1 MNRTLK
7 SLALLAL
14 AATMALSGE
23 TAFAASWDREIAGG
37 VGRPIQHSDMRSDQD
52 HAREAVREGRI
63 LPLGKVLKR
72 VQQQYPGRLLD
83 AELVDR
89 GGMSVYLIKLMTSDG
104 NVAIVSADAAT
115 GQILSYR
122 QGGH

>member
-1 MNRTLK
+1 MNRKLK
-7 SLALLAL
+7 PLALLSL
-14 AATMALSGE
+14 AAAMALGGGP
-23 TAFAASWDREIAGG
+23 AFAASWDRDIAGG
-37 VGRPIQHSDMRSDQD
+37 VGRPIQQTGMRSDQD

-63 LPLGKVLKR
+63 LPLGEVLSR
-72 VQQQYPGRLLD
+72 VQRQYPGRLLD

-89 GGMSVYLIKLMTSDG
+89 GGQPVYLIKLMTSDG

-115 GQILSYR
+115 GRILGYR

>member
-7 SLALLAL
+7 SLALVAL
-14 AATMALSGE
+14 VALMASG
-23 TAFAASWDREIAGG
+23 ASPVLAASWGRDLGSA
-37 VGRPIQHSDMRSDQD
+37 VGRPIIHSDMRSDQN

-63 LPLGKVLKR
+63 LPLGQVLSR

-89 GGMSVYLIKLMTSDG
+89 GGAPVYLIKMMTRDG
-104 NVAIVSADAAT
+104 NVAIVSADAAS
-115 GQILSYR
+115 GRILGYR

>member
-1 MNRTLK
+1 MNRKLK

-14 AATMALSGE
+14 AALMATGASPVL
-23 TAFAASWDREIAGG
+23 AASWDRDLSSA
-37 VGRPIQHSDMRSDQD
+37 VGRPIVRSDMRSDQN

-63 LPLGKVLKR
+63 LPLGQVLSR

-89 GGMSVYLIKLMTSDG
+89 GGVPVYLIKMMTRDG
-104 NVAIVSADAAT
+104 NVAIVSADAAS
-115 GQILSYR
+115 GRILGYR

>member
-7 SLALLAL
+7 SLALIAL
-14 AATMALSGE
+14 AAFMALG
-23 TAFAASWDREIAGG
+23 AGPVFAASWDREIASGI
-37 VGRPIQHSDMRSDQD
+37 GRPIQRSGMRSDQD

-63 LPLGKVLKR
+63 LPLSQVLSR

-89 GGMSVYLIKLMTSDG
+89 GGVSVYLIKLMTRDG

-115 GQILSYR
+115 GRILGYR